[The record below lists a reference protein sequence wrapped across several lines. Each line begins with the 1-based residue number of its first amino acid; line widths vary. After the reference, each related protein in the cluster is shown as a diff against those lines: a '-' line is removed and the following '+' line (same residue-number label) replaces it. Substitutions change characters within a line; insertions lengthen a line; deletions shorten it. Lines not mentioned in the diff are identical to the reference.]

1 MGKQMPVTTLFL
13 DVGGVLLNNGWEQQ
27 FRRLAA
33 DAFNYDFDQMEA
45 RHHII
50 FETHEEGKV
59 TVEQYFKRVL
69 FYKQRDFTLAQVRDF
84 MFAQSA
90 PYPKM
95 IEYIQALKEQHNL
108 KIAVVN
114 NEAKALN
121 EYRIQQFGLDA
132 FVDFYISSCYVH
144 VRKPDAEIFTL
155 ALNLSH
161 AKAEQ
166 VIFIDNTQMF
176 VEVATEMGIK
186 SILHTDYLSTSNALA
201 AIGLHVE

>member
-13 DVGGVLLNNGWEQQ
+13 DVGGVLLNNGWEQK

-33 DAFNYDFDQMEA
+33 DTFNYDFDEMEA

-95 IEYIQALKEQHNL
+95 IEYIKALKEQHNL

-121 EYRIQQFGLDA
+121 EYRIQQFGLDT